1 MPNRPVD
8 GPAVR
13 VSGGEV
19 GEAREGASIAF
30 DRAAEFYDRT
40 RSLSELAMEEVL
52 AFLQGELRGRAS
64 TLEIG
69 VGTGRLAVPL
79 HLGGASMVGVDLSPA
94 MLGKLVDKIRDVS
107 LRLAVADATRL
118 PFRSRSFDS
127 VIAAHVLHLIPAWRT
142 AVREIVRVLRPGGV
156 ILLELGGWGVQWMR
170 ELHERF
176 CLTLGVPQY
185 VGVSNREEV
194 RMALESLGVRLRRTR
209 VLHDRRSDSIGN
221 QLGRMEEGVYS
232 FTWAVPE
239 EARRRTV
246 RELRSWAEERF
257 GSLEESRRFEA
268 RMVWGIFDVP
278 QRDPR

>member
-1 MPNRPVD
+1 MPDRPVD

-13 VSGGEV
+13 ASGGEA
-19 GEAREGASIAF
+19 GKGASIAF

-40 RSLSELAMEEVL
+40 RSLSEPAMAEVL
-52 AFLQGELRGRAS
+52 AFLQGQLRGRAP

-94 MLGKLVDKIRDVS
+94 MLGKLVDKTDTR
-107 LRLAVADATRL
+107 LRLAVADAIRL
-118 PFRSRSFDS
+118 PFRPRSFGS

-142 AVREIVRVLRPGGV
+142 SVREIVRVLRPGGV
-156 ILLELGGWGVQWMR
+156 ILLELGGWGVQWMK

-176 CLTLGVPQY
+176 CLTLGVPEY
-185 VGVSNREEV
+185 VGASNREEV
-194 RMALESLGVRLRRTR
+194 RTALESLGVRLRGTR
-209 VLHDRRSDSIGN
+209 VLHDRRYDSIAN
-221 QLGRMEEGVYS
+221 QLNRMEEGVYS

-239 EARRRTV
+239 EKRRRTV
-246 RELRSWAEERF
+246 RELRTWAEGRF
-257 GSLEESRRFEA
+257 GSLEESRKIEA
-268 RMVWGIFDVP
+268 RMAWWIFGVP

>member
-1 MPNRPVD
+1 MPDRPVD

-13 VSGGEV
+13 ASGGEA
-19 GEAREGASIAF
+19 GEGASIAF

-40 RSLSELAMEEVL
+40 RSLSEPAMAEVL
-52 AFLQGELRGRAS
+52 AFLQGQLRGRAP

-94 MLGKLVDKIRDVS
+94 MLGKLVDKTDTR
-107 LRLAVADATRL
+107 LRLAVADAIRL
-118 PFRSRSFDS
+118 PFRPRSFGS

-156 ILLELGGWGVQWMR
+156 ILLELGGWGVQWMK

-176 CLTLGVPQY
+176 CLTLGVPEY
-185 VGVSNREEV
+185 VGASNREEV
-194 RMALESLGVRLRRTR
+194 RTALESLGIRLRATR
-209 VLHDRRSDSIGN
+209 VLHDRRYDSIAN
-221 QLGRMEEGVYS
+221 QLGRMDEGVYS

-239 EARRRTV
+239 ERRRRTV
-246 RELRSWAEERF
+246 RELRTWAEGRF
-257 GSLEESRRFEA
+257 GSLEESRKIEA
-268 RMVWGIFDVP
+268 RMVWWIFDVP